1 MIFLI
6 TGVPIATLLTFNR
19 LKVSCQPLSD
29 FLIILTF
36 VLLSC
41 QALSSDPDCITR
53 ALRKS
58 TANILE
64 VNVEG
69 TAVRRS
75 PENPPP
81 DIFSPEQRQKMKEK
95 TVYVVSECDQY
106 V

>member
-1 MIFLI
+1 MTYDL
-6 TGVPIATLLTFNR
+6 
-19 LKVSCQPLSD
+19 
-29 FLIILTF
+29 
-36 VLLSC
+36 LLSA
-41 QALSSDPDCITR
+41 QALSSDPEYIVR

-58 TANILE
+58 SGNILE

-95 TVYVVSECDQY
+95 TVYVVGVAKGCEIGGLERKLSQHG
-106 V
+106 

>member
-1 MIFLI
+1 MTFFDL
-6 TGVPIATLLTFNR
+6 PILGTW
-19 LKVSCQPLSD
+19 
-29 FLIILTF
+29 
-36 VLLSC
+36 
-41 QALSSDPDCITR
+41 QALSSDPDYIIR

-95 TVYVVSECDQY
+95 TVYVVSGCGSW